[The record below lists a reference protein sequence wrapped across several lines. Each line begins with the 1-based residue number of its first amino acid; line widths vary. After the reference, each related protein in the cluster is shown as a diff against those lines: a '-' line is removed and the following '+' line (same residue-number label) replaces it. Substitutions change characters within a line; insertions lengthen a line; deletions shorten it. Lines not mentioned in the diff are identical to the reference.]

1 MKKTVEADTSKAS
14 NVSAGIKGNFKTRC
28 RFSSKDIAKSIIKSF
43 IRDSIKGS
51 ITVEAAL
58 IVPLVLLSIAAV
70 IYTGLLLYQ
79 RSLTQSAAAAAA
91 DAGASAWTAGT
102 FSIGTSRPDTGKS
115 ELYRRIF
122 DSGSERRLREIEEYA
137 AALSTANE
145 IIAPADTAVEA
156 VVKDYAVCRKLE
168 VSISKSYEMPL
179 GKVVR
184 MFGGSDRIVINV
196 KSAAVISEPVE
207 LIRNTDFII
216 DIEKQLEN
224 RFPELR
230 DTGGRIREKMNELKS
245 RLEDFAG

>member
-1 MKKTVEADTSKAS
+1 MKKNVGADIC
-14 NVSAGIKGNFKTRC
+14 NVSISGS
-28 RFSSKDIAKSIIKSF
+28 FSSKK
-43 IRDSIKGS
+43 SIKGIIRDGVRGS
-51 ITVEAAL
+51 FTVEAAI

-91 DAGASAWTAGT
+91 DAGASAWAAGT
-102 FSIGTSRPDTGKS
+102 FGTGNSRPYTAKS

-122 DSGSERRLREIEEYA
+122 DSGSESRLREIEEYA
-137 AALSTANE
+137 AALSSAKE
-145 IIAPADTAVEA
+145 IITPADTAVEA
-156 VVKDYAVCRKLE
+156 VVKDYAVYRKLE

-196 KSAAVISEPVE
+196 KAAAVISEPVE

-230 DTGGRIREKMNELKS
+230 DIGGRIRETMSELKS